1 MDEDLDHYCLICG
14 RYDERR
20 RVRPVLSELPAG
32 TTGGEVPMTPTKTP
46 KYSPAT
52 DPDKLLEYAV
62 GIFDTAAICAGR
74 ETDPARRELLE
85 QRCEEIK
92 EIITV
97 LDAQC
102 G

>member
-1 MDEDLDHYCLICG
+1 MAPTTT
-14 RYDERR
+14 RN
-20 RVRPVLSELPAG
+20 G
-32 TTGGEVPMTPTKTP
+32 TTK
-46 KYSPAT
+46 A
-52 DPDKLLEYAV
+52 DPDKLLEFAV
-62 GIFDTAAICAGR
+62 GIYDTAAICASR
-74 ETDPARRELLE
+74 ETDPARRELLR